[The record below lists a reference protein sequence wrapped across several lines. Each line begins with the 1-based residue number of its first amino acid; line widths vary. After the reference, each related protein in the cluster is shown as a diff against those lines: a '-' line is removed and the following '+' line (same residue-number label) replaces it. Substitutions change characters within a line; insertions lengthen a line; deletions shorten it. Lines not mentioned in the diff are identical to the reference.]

1 MLPIVQKAFFKQA
14 LIPAIIYAISLPVLP
29 QSHSCVLS
37 EDFTKVTLGGESQV
51 SGNFNIRVRGIGQKV
66 FGQLYFF
73 LQDKICEGDFFLGF
87 K

>member
-29 QSHSCVLS
+29 QSHSCVFP
-37 EDFTKVTLGGESQV
+37 EDFAKVTLGGESQV

-66 FGQLYFF
+66 FGQFYFL
-73 LQDKICEGDFFLGF
+73 LQDKICKGDFFLSF